1 MRFLFTMFLALL
13 LSSCWQKI
21 DPRNINQGEKIVWGY
36 KPIYAALTT
45 AKQIIYSPIPQSVVN
60 AGNIYAKDN
69 LIYQVE
75 TGRGIHVIDNS
86 VPSSAR
92 RVGFL
97 TINGCNQI
105 SIKNS
110 FLYSNSYDDL
120 VVIDLA
126 DVNNIREIKRVAG
139 AFPEG
144 RSGYYFI
151 QPPQAGYYECPRYDS
166 VVTGW
171 IMDSVKNNCFRN

>member
-1 MRFLFTMFLALL
+1 MRLLGTMFMAML
-13 LSSCWQKI
+13 LSSCWQKV
-21 DPRNINQGEKIVWGY
+21 DPRNSQNGSKTVWGY
-36 KPIYAALTT
+36 KPIYAVIAT
-45 AKQIIYSPIPQSVVN
+45 AKQIIYSPISQPVLR

-75 TGRGIHVIDNS
+75 TGKGIHIIDNS
-86 VPSSAR
+86 VPSNAK

-105 SIKNS
+105 SIKNN

-120 VVIDLA
+120 VVIDLS

-144 RSGYYFI
+144 NKAYYFS
-151 QPPQAGYYECPRYDS
+151 QPPEAGYYECPRYDS

-171 IMDSVKNNCFRN
+171 RMDSVKNSSYRN

>member
-1 MRFLFTMFLALL
+1 ML
-13 LSSCWQKI
+13 LSSCWQKV
-21 DPRNINQGEKIVWGY
+21 DPRNSGSGLATVWGY
-36 KPIYAALTT
+36 KPVYASIAT
-45 AKQIIYSPIPQSVVN
+45 AKQIIYSPTPQPVLR

-75 TGRGIHVIDNS
+75 NGKGIHVIDNS
-86 VPSSAR
+86 VPSNAR

-105 SIKNS
+105 SIKNN

-120 VVIDLA
+120 VVIDLS

-144 RSGYYFI
+144 NTAYYFS

-171 IMDSVKNNCFRN
+171 RMDSVRNDCYRN